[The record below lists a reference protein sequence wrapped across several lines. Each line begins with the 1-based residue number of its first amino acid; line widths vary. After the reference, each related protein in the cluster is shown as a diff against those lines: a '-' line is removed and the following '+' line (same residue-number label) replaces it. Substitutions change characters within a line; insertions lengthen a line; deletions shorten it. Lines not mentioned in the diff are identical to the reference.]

1 MITVFM
7 LILFLKCEVSLYFK
21 QFFFFFLLMT
31 EVNSVDEQR
40 WNLMHALLLKEKD
53 IENKDP
59 GE

>member
-1 MITVFM
+1 MRYHYTLTAF
-7 LILFLKCEVSLYFK
+7 FK
-21 QFFFFFLLMT
+21 LMT

-40 WNLMHALLLKEKD
+40 WYLMHALLLKEKD